1 MSSQLTCNKNLYPL
15 QETKQDLH
23 NFITEKNGRKK
34 QRKFSMPAASS
45 CWTDKMW
52 QRLSWNAMYCL
63 VWSLVD
69 GGWHP
74 FNGKVEFD
82 GWDKSHRFTFKPS
95 FGLVKEIWDCGGNI
109 HNDMKSMQTLHER
122 NHIMTWNLAG
132 DSGTIM
138 LLNKCW
144 IFNLFHCTW
153 EKLFKYRCNRRQK
166 ERRLQQDKDKFPL
179 FHLQPDGP
187 VWVLFRKK
195 SRRPVR
201 RCPCG
206 TV

>member
-1 MSSQLTCNKNLYPL
+1 MSSQLTCNKNVYPL
-15 QETKQDLH
+15 QEIKQDLH
-23 NFITEKNGRKK
+23 NFITEKNGRTK
-34 QRKFSMPAASS
+34 QRKFSMAAASS
-45 CWTDKMW
+45 CWTDKMR
-52 QRLSWNAMYCL
+52 QRLSWNATYCL
-63 VWSLVD
+63 VWSLAD

-95 FGLVKEIWDCGGNI
+95 FGLVKETWDCGGNI

-122 NHIMTWNLAG
+122 NHTMTWTLAG

-153 EKLFKYRCNRRQK
+153 EK
-166 ERRLQQDKDKFPL
+166 
-179 FHLQPDGP
+179 
-187 VWVLFRKK
+187 
-195 SRRPVR
+195 
-201 RCPCG
+201 
-206 TV
+206 TI